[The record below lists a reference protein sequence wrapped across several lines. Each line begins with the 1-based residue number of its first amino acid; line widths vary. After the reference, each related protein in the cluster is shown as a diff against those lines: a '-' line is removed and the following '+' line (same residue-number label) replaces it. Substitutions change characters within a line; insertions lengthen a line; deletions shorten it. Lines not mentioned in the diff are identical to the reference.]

1 MAKQIDNHSHTLVA
15 LSPARPS
22 APLPNFITHALR
34 CAVRSSFR
42 QSRSHVTSSRPITA
56 QHFRV
61 SGRVR
66 LRRDTAGFSGGTGVR
81 GAGDVVG
88 RCCSCLDESVADGR
102 QNIVREYCGKILC
115 ENCIGIHLDESYEP
129 GRQNIVWKY
138 CNRILYAGY
147 LFGLV
152 V

>member
-1 MAKQIDNHSHTLVA
+1 M
-15 LSPARPS
+15 
-22 APLPNFITHALR
+22 
-34 CAVRSSFR
+34 
-42 QSRSHVTSSRPITA
+42 TSSRPITA

-66 LRRDTAGFSGGTGVR
+66 VQRDTAGLSGGNGVR

-102 QNIVREYCGKILC
+102 QNILKIKT
-115 ENCIGIHLDESYEP
+115 N
-129 GRQNIVWKY
+129 
-138 CNRILYAGY
+138 